1 MVCAQDYSLLK
12 HSLRFKQNAH
22 LDDNWM
28 EAILGVGPMFAQSC
42 DCAAARGGM
51 GGLLLLLLLLLK
63 TPVNVLVILEPLGW
77 ETDSLKKHL
86 STLRSS
92 EWFTAYL
99 DICKELLHLETRTLS
114 LSPPAYLLA
123 VVNPWEC
130 SVTLS
135 HLEGIQGGATSCH
148 LLPQGFTPPSSYLL
162 SYLIFLS
169 PSSHSWDL
177 ATPRSFWPSDLMCLA
192 HQLDTSIHVTGA
204 CQPAHHWAT
213 THKGDEVSDKSTTER
228 EKCVSLWIIK
238 PSKAVFSD

>member
-1 MVCAQDYSLLK
+1 
-12 HSLRFKQNAH
+12 
-22 LDDNWM
+22 M

-42 DCAAARGGM
+42 DCAVTHGGM
-51 GGLLLLLLLLLK
+51 GGPLLLLLLK

-114 LSPPAYLLA
+114 PPVYLLA

-148 LLPQGFTPPSSYLL
+148 LLPQRFTPPSSYLP
-162 SYLIFLS
+162 SYLIFYHLQTA
-169 PSSHSWDL
+169 L
-177 ATPRSFWPSDLMCLA
+177 GT
-192 HQLDTSIHVTGA
+192 
-204 CQPAHHWAT
+204 
-213 THKGDEVSDKSTTER
+213 
-228 EKCVSLWIIK
+228 
-238 PSKAVFSD
+238 